1 MTETIFELSRRLA
14 RLLPGDYIEV
24 PGVVHVRRAEV
35 GYIVCTRPGEKF
47 APDALTAAT
56 MIEQRLFGKSW

>member
-1 MTETIFELSRRLA
+1 MRETTFELSRRLA

-35 GYIVCTRPGEKF
+35 GYIVCSRAGENV

-56 MIEQRLFGKSW
+56 MMQQRLSGKSR